1 MKQLLLL
8 MISFCYLIYVHA
20 SNSCVRVIEQGRED
34 WAVYHLIIKDKAMY
48 LCDANTMKLGDNC
61 TLIFAKAPQKEIYS
75 EDEYRASIFYNSMAY
90 VNELGLYFDKDNL
103 AYDYIHSLSG
113 VLNIAQNE
121 LNLPLDFKKVN
132 TPWMI
137 SKWFSLDFTKTDK
150 RYSVGAYPRGLLI
163 PISTVFVNDIL
174 RYVGIETVEN
184 KVTNID
190 FQIQEGQWFYYR
202 LSYEGDKLIKSEI
215 MVKNKQTLQI
225 ESEITKV
232 YHYFDCQP

>member
-8 MISFCYLIYVHA
+8 TILFCFLTYVYA
-20 SNSCVRVIEQGRED
+20 SDSCVRVIEQDRED
-34 WAVYHLIIKDKAMY
+34 STVYHLIIKDKAMY
-48 LCDANTMKLGDNC
+48 FCDANTMKLDDSC
-61 TLIFAKAPQKEIYS
+61 PLIFAKAPQKEIYS
-75 EDEYRASIFYNSMAY
+75 EDEYRADIFYNSMAY

-103 AYDYIHSLSG
+103 AYDYAHSLSG
-113 VLNIAQNE
+113 VLNIAKNE
-121 LNLPLDFKKVN
+121 LNLPLDFKRVDV
-132 TPWMI
+132 PWMT
-137 SKWFSLDFTKTDK
+137 SKRFSLDFTKTD
-150 RYSVGAYPRGLLI
+150 YSVGAYPRGLLI

-174 RYVGIETVEN
+174 RYVGIEMAEN

-190 FQIQEGQWFYYR
+190 FQTQEGQWFYYR